1 LPTLRCIGQVA
12 FLLAVLFGFLAF
24 GFALQS
30 SLFIPSTGSIY
41 YQPEAR
47 ILLEDDFE
55 SGDFSAWN
63 GTFATAGNNTA
74 SVASVDPY
82 EGYYHG
88 YFQTDSVVS
97 GVSYAYCYEVVSPA
111 ISEVY
116 ARGYFKIVDGLPLD
130 DDNDRFGLISFEV
143 GEWLQCSF
151 RVLRSGGVDRF
162 NIIGY
167 NGSSSVT
174 KSSDAVYPAEGKWY
188 CFEFFIKVHPT
199 RGEYRVWINGVERI
213 TMTDLNTAEYGAGVS
228 RVRFGLT
235 YTANVQHRV
244 EVYCDSVVVS
254 TRYVGQLRYT
264 FGVIGSVVENPA
276 IRNFYWLFGNQSI
289 SYRAVLPSEV
299 ERFEDVDRFD
309 GLVVWTRQ
317 ESGYN
322 ATAVKLFAQSRI
334 VISHMLD
341 FCKVLYPSLSGST
354 QVVSTS
360 TVSYVMDWGSFHSG
374 DLVVMRNETGNVG
387 QLTTVLAS
395 GLAVFSNVTVIARYD
410 ANRIA
415 FLHMNGTSAESGFY
429 VMDLD
434 ATTPETEWV
443 GIWHLFP
450 AIKMVHDF
458 PTGKYA
464 RWMANGAS
472 WWSLDWIYNRIDA
485 LVNANNDV
493 LQKQVIGQ
501 SVLGRNITAI
511 VIGNGSRN
519 VIIDGCIHGNEKAAA
534 FSALRMV
541 ELLVEFYR
549 SDAWWR
555 SKLANDWRVFVIP
568 VLNPDGFAANT
579 RENANGKDLNRQ
591 FPPGANTT
599 EPEAW
604 ALRWLMGNYTPT
616 VYVNL
621 HEGYYWYPNWMIYGN
636 YETGSNKTVTINA
649 LKAANET
656 FVSLRHW
663 GWFDEQGKHV
673 WIGEVDTIAQGGV
686 TSLAIAYAS
695 YQYGA
700 SCMLLESIA
709 WSSSYGARQSLWAMD
724 YYCTLVLAF
733 LQNNNRLV

>member
-1 LPTLRCIGQVA
+1 VL
-12 FLLAVLFGFLAF
+12 LFGALAF
-24 GFALQS
+24 GFALES
-30 SLFIPSTGSIY
+30 SFVIHSGGSIY
-41 YQPEAR
+41 YQPEAKV
-47 ILLEDDFE
+47 LFQDDFE
-55 SGDFSAWN
+55 SGDFRVWN
-63 GTFATAGNNTA
+63 GTYSSSGSTVVEAGNA
-74 SVASVDPY
+74 Y
-82 EGYYHG
+82 EGSYHG
-88 YFQTDSVVS
+88 SFNTDAVVS
-97 GVSYAYCYEVVSPA
+97 GVNCAYSYVDLASV
-111 ISEVY
+111 SEVY
-116 ARGYFKIVDGLPLD
+116 ARAYYYIVDGLPLD
-130 DDNDRFGLISFEV
+130 DNGDRFGLIAFEV
-143 GEWLQCSF
+143 GGQLQTTF
-151 RVLRSGGVDRF
+151 RIYRSDGVDKF

-167 NGSSSVT
+167 NGTGTVQ
-174 KSSDAVYPAEGKWY
+174 KSADGVLPTEGRWY
-188 CFEFFIKVHPT
+188 CLEFYIKVHSS
-199 RGEYRVWINGVERI
+199 RGEYRCWINGVERI
-213 TMTDLNTAEYGAGVS
+213 TITDLDTSRFGSGVT
-228 RVRFGLT
+228 RVLFGLT
-235 YTANVQHRV
+235 SSVNVQHPV
-244 EVYCDSVVVS
+244 NVYGDCVVVS
-254 TRYVGQLRYT
+254 TRYVGQLKYT
-264 FGVIGSVVENPA
+264 FGVIGSDVENPA

-289 SYRAVLPSEV
+289 RYRAVLPSEV

-309 GLVVWTRQ
+309 GLVVWTKQ
-317 ESGYN
+317 GSVYN
-322 ATAVKLFAQSRI
+322 VTAVKLFAQSRI
-334 VISHMLD
+334 VISDMLE
-341 FCKVLYPSLSGST
+341 FCRVLYPSLSSSV
-354 QVVSTS
+354 QVVSTN
-360 TVSYVMDWGSFHSG
+360 TISYVMDWGSFHNG

-395 GLAVFSNVTVIARYD
+395 GLAVFSNITVIARYD
-410 ANRIA
+410 VNRIA
-415 FLHMNGTSAESGFY
+415 FFHMNGTSSNSGFY

-450 AIKMVHDF
+450 AIKMVNDF
-458 PTGKYA
+458 PTGRYA
-464 RWMANGAS
+464 RWMANGVS
-472 WWSLDWIYNRIDA
+472 WWNLDWIYNRIDA
-485 LVNANNDV
+485 LANANNDV

-534 FSALRMV
+534 FSALRIV

-591 FPPGANTT
+591 FPPGATTT

-616 VYVNL
+616 VYINL

-636 YETGSNKTVTINA
+636 YETGTNKTITINA

-700 SCMLLESIA
+700 SCMLVESIV
-709 WSSSYGARQSLWAMD
+709 WSSSYGSKQSLWAID

-733 LQNNNRLV
+733 LQNNSRLV